1 MMMRNLL
8 LPVFEGLEFD
18 NQLSVALDIAHAFKS
33 HIDVVF
39 LRPEPQST
47 LPPVMVAAGV

>member
-1 MMMRNLL
+1 MRNLL
-8 LPVFEGLEFD
+8 LPVFERIEFD